1 MPYAIINNIRMHFEV
16 SGKGDPVL
24 LINALSAPAA
34 SWALQAKALA
44 RRFMVVTFDNRGV
57 GETDLPGEPM
67 YSIGQ
72 LADDAAAI
80 LKHLKISRAHVV
92 GASMGGA
99 IGMELALRQPRLVR
113 SLTLAGTWGEG
124 DARFLQPAGPWISL
138 AYRLP
143 VEGGH
148 RPLAHPW

>member
-24 LINALSAPAA
+24 LINDLSAPAA

-44 RRFMVVTFDNRGV
+44 PRFMVVTFDNRGV

-72 LADDAAAI
+72 LGDDAAAI
-80 LKHLKISRAHVV
+80 LKHLKISRDPPVV
-92 GASMGGA
+92 ASMA
-99 IGMELALRQPRLVR
+99 RALGLDPAVR
-113 SLTLAGTWGEG
+113 
-124 DARFLQPAGPWISL
+124 
-138 AYRLP
+138 
-143 VEGGH
+143 
-148 RPLAHPW
+148 

>member
-1 MPYAIINNIRMHFEV
+1 MPYAIINNIRIHFEV

-24 LINALSAPAA
+24 LINGLSAPAV

-44 RRFMVVTFDNRGV
+44 PHFMVVTFDNRGV

-99 IGMELALRQPRLVR
+99 IGMELALRQPRLGR
-113 SLTLAGTWGEG
+113 PLP
-124 DARFLQPAGPWISL
+124 PAGPGGGGG
-138 AYRLP
+138 ARLP
-143 VEGGH
+143 
-148 RPLAHPW
+148 PPPQA